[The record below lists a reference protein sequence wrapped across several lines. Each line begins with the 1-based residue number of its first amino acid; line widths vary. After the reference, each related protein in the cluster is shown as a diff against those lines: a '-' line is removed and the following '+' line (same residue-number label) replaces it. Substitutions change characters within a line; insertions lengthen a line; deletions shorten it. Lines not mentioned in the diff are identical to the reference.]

1 MVLVPPQGA
10 YITINPS
17 SSVGTEALTQVGEH
31 KIPGIPPCYLT
42 IHQLEENYTP
52 INPHF
57 KFHL

>member
-52 INPHF
+52 INRHF